1 MKHSCRQH
9 CFSLNPLRDN
19 PALARYP
26 EDDPAVFDPARFR
39 LVRDSNATDFARWME
54 TGTSEQR
61 DGIKVPASA
70 EEFCWR
76 TEKWE
81 LNGPRTQAVVNA
93 FSRRDGRAPAAWRSC
108 GTVDSGSVP
117 WFTLMISGHCRGTS
131 TAKFHL
137 KIMSGCVKI
146 YDAATWPRAE
156 TPGDECVIQ
165 SSYSHITLGQTQ
177 APSACDTC
185 PRGPSVSTSTLA
197 FSVNSP
203 PHPVNLARRWQPA
216 MVR

>member
-81 LNGPRTQAVVNA
+81 LNGPRTQAVVNSIFKA
-93 FSRRDGRAPAAWRSC
+93 R
-108 GTVDSGSVP
+108 
-117 WFTLMISGHCRGTS
+117 
-131 TAKFHL
+131 
-137 KIMSGCVKI
+137 
-146 YDAATWPRAE
+146 WPRAGSLAKMSE
-156 TPGDECVIQ
+156 RRFREAPIVPIEDLRALPRDENGEVTFEDHERMIEN
-165 SSYSHITLGQTQ
+165 IRRRNEAEG
-177 APSACDTC
+177 
-185 PRGPSVSTSTLA
+185 RGP
-197 FSVNSP
+197 
-203 PHPVNLARRWQPA
+203 WG
-216 MVR
+216 